1 MKCSQCGTVNEVK
14 NKYCFECGAE
24 LTLDVEETAVQLT
37 NNLYGKD
44 VDVLFF
50 QEPLTEK
57 ISGFVNPSPE
67 QKMRYRKDGVV
78 QRVVIE
84 SPHAQDDTFATVMT
98 FIRQSKEYLGEAFHE
113 SHYIGYSLSDLKK
126 EYLKLFEKVLK
137 MKEKRL
143 DGIKPAT
150 PDPKAEKK

>member
-1 MKCSQCGTVNEVK
+1 MKCPQCGTINEVK
-14 NKYCFECGAE
+14 NKFCFECG
-24 LTLDVEETAVQLT
+24 TVIGTDPEEIVVQVT
-37 NNLYGKD
+37 NALYGKD

-57 ISGFVNPSPE
+57 VSGFVNPSPE

-98 FIRQSKEYLGEAFHE
+98 FIRQSKDYLQEPFHE
-113 SHYIGYSLSDLKK
+113 SNYLGYSLPDLKK

-137 MKEKRL
+137 AKEKRM
-143 DGIKPAT
+143 DGIKPAM
-150 PDPKAEKK
+150 DPKADKK